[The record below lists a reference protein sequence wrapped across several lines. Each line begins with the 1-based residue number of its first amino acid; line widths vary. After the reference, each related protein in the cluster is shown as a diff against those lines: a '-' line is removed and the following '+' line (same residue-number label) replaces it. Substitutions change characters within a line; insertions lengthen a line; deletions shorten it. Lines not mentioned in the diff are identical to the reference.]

1 MEYVKQDSEYEQLAK
16 SARQH
21 KVGLLEREGTY
32 SQYLSTCNDVVNS
45 QCVSANKLEKHIAEV
60 KTLLE
65 QAVEKR
71 RDKERAVLSNVTVI
85 LTYPVKDLLS
95 KEMPSVE

>member
-1 MEYVKQDSEYEQLAK
+1 VK
-16 SARQH
+16 
-21 KVGLLEREGTY
+21 
-32 SQYLSTCNDVVNS
+32 
-45 QCVSANKLEKHIAEV
+45 I
-60 KTLLE
+60 LLE

-71 RDKERAVLSNVTVI
+71 RDKEGAVLSNVVII